1 MVGIYVI
8 LLFRKEI
15 VWFSDLQTNLFQDL
29 LAMHGLIVFVI
40 LISYESLTNWN
51 LTSTQINWN
60 CLKIPTSLWEYHNPD
75 LDNFDD
81 KYMTHY
87 DLKCGKKQHDI
98 WVNQKRFFLSVKMD
112 LFLCVTKVYFLHFI
126 KWQKFNSL
134 CDPWWV
140 LAVKSVPVM
149 KQSWDPTVSKNILAG
164 WFHLLIDMRK
174 KYYCLSENLELVS
187 IPPISGFVLYEKL
200 QNFLF

>member
-1 MVGIYVI
+1 M
-8 LLFRKEI
+8 
-15 VWFSDLQTNLFQDL
+15 TNTWPTMIWNVEKNSMIF
-29 LAMHGLIVFVI
+29 
-40 LISYESLTNWN
+40 ESIRN
-51 LTSTQINWN
+51 
-60 CLKIPTSLWEYHNPD
+60 D
-75 LDNFDD
+75 
-81 KYMTHY
+81 
-87 DLKCGKKQHDI
+87 
-98 WVNQKRFFLSVKMD
+98 FFWCKNG
-112 LFLCVTKVYFLHFI
+112 FFFFCVTKVYFLHFI

-187 IPPISGFVLYEKL
+187 IPPISGFVLDEKL
-200 QNFLF
+200 QNFLFKFCAKWMPWSTIST